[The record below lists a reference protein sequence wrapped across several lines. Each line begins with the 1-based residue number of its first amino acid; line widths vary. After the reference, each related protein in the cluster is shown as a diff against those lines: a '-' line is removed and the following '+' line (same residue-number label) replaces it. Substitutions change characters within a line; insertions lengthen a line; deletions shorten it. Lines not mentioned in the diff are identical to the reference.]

1 MIPNCQ
7 WRKRDTAQPK
17 VLYIDIGGT
26 VIWLNRIALALNF
39 ALFGG
44 AIYLFIFKGVPAP
57 ALGPWEYK
65 DIVTVLLAAV
75 TVVLAA
81 LAILL
86 ALAAVWGYQKMADQA
101 AERASNLATKSSQDY
116 LNSDA
121 FFVRVSTIAAEQIKN
136 NIRDNLASRLNVDG
150 LAQQNL
156 ENENGGGDKP
166 WQD

>member
-1 MIPNCQ
+1 M
-7 WRKRDTAQPK
+7 
-17 VLYIDIGGT
+17 V
-26 VIWLNRIALALNF
+26 WLNRIALALNF
-39 ALFGG
+39 SLFAG
-44 AIYLFIFKGVPAP
+44 AVYLFVFKGVPAP

-65 DIVTVLLAAV
+65 DVVTVLLAAV

-121 FFVRVSTIAAEQIKN
+121 FFVRVSTIAAEQIRN
-136 NIRDNLASRLNVDG
+136 NIKDSLASRLNIDG
-150 LAQQNL
+150 ATQQNL
-156 ENENGGGDKP
+156 ENENAGGDKP
-166 WQD
+166 WKD